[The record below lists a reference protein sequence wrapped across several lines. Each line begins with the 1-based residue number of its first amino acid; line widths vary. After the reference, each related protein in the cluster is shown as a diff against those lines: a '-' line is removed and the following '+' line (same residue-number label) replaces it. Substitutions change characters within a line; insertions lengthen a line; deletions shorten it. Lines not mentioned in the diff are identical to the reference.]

1 MLIKIPMP
9 SVVKTTFVKYPD
21 NHAAH
26 LQRFLSIFSHFHSFL
41 FVLSVLTISINSI
54 FHFVMDFAKAFP
66 LFSHTEMYIL
76 ESNYIKY
83 ISLHYLQN

>member
-1 MLIKIPMP
+1 
-9 SVVKTTFVKYPD
+9 
-21 NHAAH
+21 
-26 LQRFLSIFSHFHSFL
+26 
-41 FVLSVLTISINSI
+41 
-54 FHFVMDFAKAFP
+54 MDFAKAFP